1 MEIIAAII
9 ASGLLTTLI
18 TLIATRKNRE
28 SEQEKIE
35 ADAAGAISEA
45 WSRLTGPLVDR
56 VQALESESLSKT
68 AEVNTLRSRVKQL
81 EDASQT
87 KQVEI
92 EALQKRVSELEV
104 AGLEKDIVIENQLN
118 RIRELESEVGIL
130 KKQLE
135 DLGQKPRTKKL

>member
-45 WSRLTGPLVDR
+45 WSRLTTPLIER
-56 VQALESESLSKT
+56 VKVLECESLSKE
-68 AEVNTLRSRVKQL
+68 AEVNILCGRIEQL

-87 KQVEI
+87 KQAEI
-92 EALQKRVSELEV
+92 AALQERVSELEE
-104 AGLEKDIVIENQLN
+104 AGLEKDRVIESQLN

-135 DLGQKPRTKKL
+135 ELGQKPRTKKS

>member
-1 MEIIAAII
+1 MEIIIAIV
-9 ASGLLTTLI
+9 ASGLLTTVI
-18 TLIATRKNRE
+18 TLFATRKNRE

-56 VQALESESLSKT
+56 VKALECESINKET
-68 AEVNTLRSRVKQL
+68 EANTLRNRVKQL

-87 KQVEI
+87 KQAEI
-92 EALQKRVSELEV
+92 IALQERVTELEQ
-104 AGLEKDIVIENQLN
+104 AGLEKDRVIESQLN

-135 DLGQKPRTKKL
+135 ELGQKPRTKKS